1 MKHIVAK
8 IGLILTLSSFAY
20 AVDMEFSG
28 FGTLGGAISNK
39 DYTYLRYIDNDGTF
53 NKDSLVGVQTDIIF
67 TPQLS
72 ATVQGKFA
80 PSKEND
86 SKWDPSLTWA
96 FLSYRPT
103 NDWLIRVGK
112 VRIPLY
118 LNSQNMDV
126 GVTYDAI
133 RLPNEVYSLSPE
145 DNALGIIVTKSFEL
159 ESGELSADA
168 FYGKVNTPYRVYLR
182 DDMSAYSTLGGR
194 PQGAN
199 FSDLKLDLMGLA
211 LLYETDEGNR
221 FRVGLYKSILDNNY
235 GGNFALQPSI
245 TPPLSLFYPLP
256 YYQPVLPFN
265 KTDIIAFTLGMDYRC
280 DEGYRITSEYAMRKM
295 LDADTGPNSQS
306 AYVTLS
312 KNIEK
317 WTPYITLSGTKT
329 SNNVKNLYAALNA
342 DPVNNILPANR
353 QFADY
358 IIGSEQKSVA
368 LGISYSLSPTQ
379 KLKAEWARS
388 HIGSMS
394 NFLIDTPSIEPIT
407 HETINVF
414 SLSYS
419 MSF

>member
-159 ESGELSADA
+159 ETGELSADA

-221 FRVGLYKSILDNNY
+221 FRDGL
-235 GGNFALQPSI
+235 
-245 TPPLSLFYPLP
+245 
-256 YYQPVLPFN
+256 
-265 KTDIIAFTLGMDYRC
+265 
-280 DEGYRITSEYAMRKM
+280 
-295 LDADTGPNSQS
+295 
-306 AYVTLS
+306 
-312 KNIEK
+312 
-317 WTPYITLSGTKT
+317 
-329 SNNVKNLYAALNA
+329 
-342 DPVNNILPANR
+342 
-353 QFADY
+353 
-358 IIGSEQKSVA
+358 
-368 LGISYSLSPTQ
+368 
-379 KLKAEWARS
+379 
-388 HIGSMS
+388 
-394 NFLIDTPSIEPIT
+394 
-407 HETINVF
+407 
-414 SLSYS
+414 
-419 MSF
+419 